1 MASVVDRFIT
11 YYLPTKRD
19 DFLQGIIHHSL
30 EKGVSITTDAST
42 TLDNYKSDYI
52 IEQGKLENPYYF
64 HSETEESNSWV
75 EIKFTS
81 AWIIPTMF
89 VIADSPNV
97 FRLRN
102 WEVQGS
108 RDGKSYETLDS
119 HKDDQTFQNQCQIE
133 AFKPKQRP
141 HRSYRIFR
149 IQQTG
154 NLTNGELQGVNL
166 RVGRFEIFGMT
177 AFCNQECLTPPS
189 FPQIFTC
196 KQATRYTFISFMSFL
211 LIFVS

>member
-102 WEVQGS
+102 WEVQGFGIPIYTNIPY
-108 RDGKSYETLDS
+108 DFAPY
-119 HKDDQTFQNQCQIE
+119 
-133 AFKPKQRP
+133 KPKPPQLP
-141 HRSYRIFR
+141 THNPVGVYRTDIIFSKR
-149 IQQTG
+149 
-154 NLTNGELQGVNL
+154 L
-166 RVGRFEIFGMT
+166 
-177 AFCNQECLTPPS
+177 
-189 FPQIFTC
+189 
-196 KQATRYTFISFMSFL
+196 
-211 LIFVS
+211 